1 MSIKKAINDLIPPE
15 WDYVLRKNKVLTK
28 FIDYMYEF
36 CVPTYWR
43 NNKYHRKAVE
53 RIRFKFSR
61 GILDCI
67 DAINTPEGYYFWK
80 KIELEIETYKE
91 QIR

>member
-1 MSIKKAINDLIPPE
+1 MSVKRAINDLIPSE

-28 FIDYMYEF
+28 FINYMYEF

-43 NNKYHRKAVE
+43 NSRYHKKATE
-53 RIRFKFSR
+53 RIRFKVR
-61 GILDCI
+61 GNILNCI
-67 DAINTPEGYYFWK
+67 DAINTEEGYYFWK
-80 KIELEIETYKE
+80 KIEMEIETYKE